1 MVADNESCNKL
12 KRTIITSCL
21 TECLLHSPGSSRTQ
35 FVTAAVRVPVVEN
48 VLLLQMEYVVPL
60 PEQSVLLTMKSGH
73 LQF

>member
-1 MVADNESCNKL
+1 M
-12 KRTIITSCL
+12 
-21 TECLLHSPGSSRTQ
+21 Q
-35 FVTAAVRVPVVEN
+35 FVTAAVPVLVVEN